1 VSDLLKKI
9 SIFIGL
15 VLFQVL
21 VLNNV
26 NIGGLINPYVYVLFI
41 LLLPIDISGWLLL
54 MLSFFTGITI
64 DIFSGTLGMH
74 AFATVMMG
82 FLRPSVISLI
92 SQKGQDLGKYPGLKT
107 RGFTWMLLYF
117 VLSVSIHH
125 FTYFIIESWSAAT
138 FSLVLL
144 RIILSAVI
152 SIFIMVL
159 FLYAFKSSK

>member
-1 VSDLLKKI
+1 M
-9 SIFIGL
+9 FFGL

-26 NIGGLINPYVYVLFI
+26 NVGGLVNPYVYVLFI
-41 LLLPIDISGWLLL
+41 LLLPIDVSGWMLLF
-54 MLSFFTGITI
+54 LSFLTGITI
-64 DIFSGTLGMH
+64 DVFSGTIGMH

-82 FLRPSVISLI
+82 FSRPSVIALI
-92 SQKGQDLGKYPGLKT
+92 SQRGQDLGKYPSLKT

-117 VLSVSIHH
+117 VLSVTIHH

-144 RIILSAVI
+144 RIVFSAAI

>member
-1 VSDLLKKI
+1 M
-9 SIFIGL
+9 FFGL

-26 NIGGLINPYVYVLFI
+26 NVGGLVNPYIYVLFI
-41 LLLPIDISGWLLL
+41 LLLPIDISGWMLLF
-54 MLSFFTGITI
+54 LSFLTGITI
-64 DIFSGTLGMH
+64 DVFSGTLGMH

-82 FLRPSVISLI
+82 FSRPSVIGLI
-92 SQKGQDLGKYPGLKT
+92 SQRGQDLGKYPSLKT

-117 VLSVSIHH
+117 ILSVTIHH

-144 RIILSAVI
+144 RIVFSAVI

-159 FLYAFKSSK
+159 FLYVFKSSK

>member
-1 VSDLLKKI
+1 M
-9 SIFIGL
+9 FFGL

-26 NIGGLINPYVYVLFI
+26 NVGGLVNPYIYVLFI
-41 LLLPIDISGWLLL
+41 LLLPIDISGWMLLF
-54 MLSFFTGITI
+54 LSFLTGITI
-64 DIFSGTLGMH
+64 DVFSGTLGMH

-82 FLRPSVISLI
+82 FSRPSVIGLI
-92 SQKGQDLGKYPGLKT
+92 SQRGQDLGKYPSLKT

-117 VLSVSIHH
+117 ILSVTIHH

-144 RIILSAVI
+144 RIVFSAVI